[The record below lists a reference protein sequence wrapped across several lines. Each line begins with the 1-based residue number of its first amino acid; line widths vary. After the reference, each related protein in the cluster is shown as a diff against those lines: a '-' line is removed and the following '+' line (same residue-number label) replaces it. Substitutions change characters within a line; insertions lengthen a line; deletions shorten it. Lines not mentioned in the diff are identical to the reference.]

1 MTFPYRYS
9 RENQSR
15 SEESQRQRQK
25 ANNEPECNPPPCPP
39 KFASQFQPTLKIMS
53 SDVFLHILSLI
64 LDRADNL
71 RSRCFSE
78 DQVHKALHIIGI
90 CLLEEERDHAI
101 AQELVSDDYLVNFTT
116 NSEKFEMYEKLKR
129 LVGSQRIE
137 SHKDLLNWTINT
149 WQRVSG
155 MVTKMEVV
163 EEVKNEVTEKET
175 SYVEDKETLKKRL
188 AAERR
193 KKVMDQMKNAQKN
206 FMKENKQLFDDTTQ
220 KRPRLNTEEDLT
232 SITTVETMEETVLP
246 NVVQCIGNVQL

>member
-1 MTFPYRYS
+1 M
-9 RENQSR
+9 
-15 SEESQRQRQK
+15 
-25 ANNEPECNPPPCPP
+25 
-39 KFASQFQPTLKIMS
+39 
-53 SDVFLHILSLI
+53 
-64 LDRADNL
+64 DRADNL

-90 CLLEEERDHAI
+90 CLLEEERDHTI

-246 NVVQCIGNVQL
+246 NVVQCIGNVYL